1 MISLFHNTTA
11 LVTEKLHQP
20 QSPITIIQ
28 DYVQAKNHATRNLYI
43 QVEPEA
49 IYPVEAKI
57 IRDAKHYDFILT
69 FNEEILRQCPNAVK
83 YTYGTTWI
91 SPDDFGYVD
100 VTKKLFRMTSIT
112 GDKLMTAGHRFRHRI
127 YYDQARIQSIPTI
140 FYRSDKS
147 RLPTIGAADNN
158 PCLPAALSSKIQL
171 FREEQYSLVIENSRQ
186 QNYFTEKLCDCLITK
201 TIPVYYGCPNIADY
215 FDTTGWVIL
224 EKDSADELVGKLEQQ
239 LTPDH
244 YERCLPVIE
253 KNFETTRRYIDFH
266 ENINEALRKLP
277 GY

>member
-1 MISLFHNTTA
+1 MITLFHNTTA
-11 LVTEKLHQP
+11 LVPEKLHQP
-20 QSPITIIQ
+20 TSPTTIIQ
-28 DYVQAKNHATRNLYI
+28 DYVQSKNPNTRNIYI

-83 YTYGTTWI
+83 YIYGTTWI
-91 SPDDFGYVD
+91 SSNDFGIVD
-100 VTKKLFRMTSIT
+100 VTKKRFRMTSVT
-112 GDKLMTAGHRFRHRI
+112 GDKLMTTGHRFRHRV
-127 YYDQARIQSIPTI
+127 YYTQERIQSIPTV
-140 FYRSDKS
+140 FYRSMRS
-147 RLPTIGAADNN
+147 SLPTIGNN
-158 PCLPAALSSKIQL
+158 PYLPAGLSSKIDL

-186 QNYFTEKLCDCLITK
+186 RNYFTEKLCDCLITK

-215 FDTTGWVIL
+215 FDTTGWIIL
-224 EKDSADELVGKLEQQ
+224 EKDSVDDLVSKLEH

-244 YERCLPVIE
+244 YANCLSIVER
-253 KNFETTRRYIDFH
+253 NFETTCHYIDFH
-266 ENINEALRKLP
+266 SNINDALRKLP